1 MNNQPITA
9 KRILSIEDEEAI
21 QELITIFLEEMA
33 GWEVLPASNG
43 KDGFD
48 RAKAEKPDAILLDVM
63 MPDIDGIEIFRWL
76 QADPETQN
84 IPVLFVTSKLR
95 LKDPKNQL
103 DLSKAKII
111 SKPFDFENL
120 ANQIGEE
127 LDKIRTYA

>member
-1 MNNQPITA
+1 MNNQPTA
-9 KRILSIEDEEAI
+9 TKRILSIEDEDSI

-43 KDGFD
+43 KEGFE

-111 SKPFDFENL
+111 SKPFDFEKL

>member
-1 MNNQPITA
+1 MNNQPNTT
-9 KRILSIEDEEAI
+9 KRILSIEDEQAI

-33 GWEVLPASNG
+33 GWEVLPASNA

-48 RAKAEKPDAILLDVM
+48 LAKAEKPDAILLDVM
-63 MPDIDGIEIFRWL
+63 MPGVDGIETFRRL

-111 SKPFDFENL
+111 SKPFDFEKL

>member
-1 MNNQPITA
+1 MNNQPITT
-9 KRILSIEDEEAI
+9 KRILSIEDEDSI

-63 MPDIDGIEIFRWL
+63 MPDIDGIETFRRL

-111 SKPFDFENL
+111 SKPFDFEQL
-120 ANQIGEE
+120 ANQIGKE
-127 LDKIRTYA
+127 LDKMPV

>member
-1 MNNQPITA
+1 MNNQPTTT
-9 KRILSIEDEEAI
+9 KRILSIEDEDSI

-33 GWEVLPASNG
+33 GWEVLPASNA

-48 RAKAEKPDAILLDVM
+48 LAKAEKPDAILLDVM
-63 MPDIDGIEIFRWL
+63 MPGVDGIETFRRL

-111 SKPFDFENL
+111 SKPFDFEKL

>member
-1 MNNQPITA
+1 MNNQPTTT
-9 KRILSIEDEEAI
+9 KRILSIEDEAAI

-33 GWEVLPASNG
+33 GWKVLPASNG
-43 KDGFD
+43 KEGFD

-84 IPVLFVTSKLR
+84 IPVLFVTSKLK

-103 DLSKAKII
+103 DLTKAKII
-111 SKPFDFENL
+111 SKPFDFEQL
-120 ANQIGEE
+120 ANEIGKE
-127 LDKIRTYA
+127 LDKMPV

>member
-1 MNNQPITA
+1 MNNQPITT
-9 KRILSIEDEEAI
+9 KRILSIEDEESI

-76 QADPETQN
+76 KADPETRN

-111 SKPFDFENL
+111 SKPFDFEKL
-120 ANQIGEE
+120 ANEIGKE
-127 LDKIRTYA
+127 LDKMPV